1 MAFITDFFQSRSTSA
16 KNGLIV
22 GIIAIVLVTMG
33 AVYWVL
39 SDSYAVLFKDL
50 EQQDAASIISELDN
64 KKIPYKI
71 KDDGATIMVS
81 AAKVHKIRL
90 QLMGSNARLTGGVG
104 FELFDNSDFGM
115 TEFVQKINYQRAL
128 QGELTRTIT
137 SLDEIKHAR
146 VHLVL
151 PENSLFRDN
160 KKTASAS
167 VTLFVKNGYH
177 LKNKQV
183 GGIQRLI
190 ASSVPGMDISA
201 VAISDQDGV
210 LLSQN
215 IVEDADSRP
224 VSYRLRMRK
233 EIESYLAEKANKLLV
248 RTFGTNEALVSVDVT
263 LDLDKVKST
272 LEDVI
277 PSREDK
283 KGIIKKRETK
293 NSTDKKN
300 DNVTTEVEYRVGRK
314 VNQVVTTPGSIKH
327 LSVGVLVPSDTTARR
342 VMQIEELVSA
352 AVGIDKARG
361 DEIVVHAV
369 ALPVVKSHDVLNGD
383 ENNPKVSYRTYID
396 QSLVDKAFAYANADK
411 AGKSTTSQQGATSVS
426 ASRDQQVLNKSD
438 TLADEKTVPSKSLS
452 AWSIDIF
459 KIFEAV
465 GFDAEFL
472 HEVKHLAVTKYRIET
487 IIGLTTIAI
496 LLILA
501 LVKYLVAR
509 STGTLSQAEREQILR
524 QLQEWL
530 NSENKQSLK
539 EVKQ

>member
-1 MAFITDFFQSRSTSA
+1 MALFTDFLQSRSTSA
-16 KNGLIV
+16 KNGLIA
-22 GIIAIVLVTMG
+22 GIIAIVLLTLG

-39 SDSYAVLFKDL
+39 SDSYAVLFNDL
-50 EQQDAASIISELDN
+50 EQQDAASIIRELDN
-64 KKIPYKI
+64 KKISYKI
-71 KDDGATIMVS
+71 KDDGATILVS
-81 AAKVHKIRL
+81 ADKVHKIRL

-128 QGELTRTIT
+128 QGELTRTII

-167 VTLFVKNGYH
+167 VTLFVKNGYR

-183 GGIQRLI
+183 AGIQRLI
-190 ASSVPGMDISA
+190 ASSVPGMDISE
-201 VAISDQDGV
+201 VAISDQNGV

-215 IVEDADSRP
+215 IVDDADSRP

-233 EIESYLAEKANKLLV
+233 EIESYLTEKANKLLEG
-248 RTFGTNEALVSVDVT
+248 TFGNHEALVSVDVT

-277 PSREDK
+277 PAKEDK

-293 NSTDKKN
+293 NTTDKKN

-314 VNQVVTTPGSIKH
+314 VDQVVTTPGSIKH
-327 LSVGVLVPSDTTARR
+327 LSVGVLVPSNTTARR

-369 ALPVVKSHDVLNGD
+369 ALPVAKSQNRPGSD

-396 QSLVDKAFAYANADK
+396 QSLVDKAFAYTNGDK
-411 AGKSTTSQQGATSVS
+411 PVHSK
-426 ASRDQQVLNKSD
+426 DKQQVIADNRAGNAQQALNQKELSTLCLQVRKPLQTKSCQHG
-438 TLADEKTVPSKSLS
+438 V
-452 AWSIDIF
+452 
-459 KIFEAV
+459 
-465 GFDAEFL
+465 
-472 HEVKHLAVTKYRIET
+472 
-487 IIGLTTIAI
+487 
-496 LLILA
+496 
-501 LVKYLVAR
+501 
-509 STGTLSQAEREQILR
+509 
-524 QLQEWL
+524 
-530 NSENKQSLK
+530 
-539 EVKQ
+539 